1 MIYMLTLRSI
11 DFSNT
16 VCYTAYAMSKTTI
29 VSEGK
34 PSKLSQFKI
43 YYEAIPA
50 NR

>member
-1 MIYMLTLRSI
+1 MALGLSI
-11 DFSNT
+11 DFLNL
-16 VCYTAYAMSKTTI
+16 VCYTAYAMSKNTI

-43 YYEAIPA
+43 YYEALPV

>member
-1 MIYMLTLRSI
+1 MLNDPHI
-11 DFSNT
+11 DFLNR
-16 VCYTAYAMSKTTI
+16 VCYTAYAMSKKVI
-29 VSEGK
+29 VSEVK